1 MTFHNSSITLEPDQ
15 NLEET
20 REPFR
25 TNPEQKFRIADIIF
39 PKRSSLT
46 KRASSGSE
54 NLVQRG
60 ISVSDRQ
67 WKKFAEW
74 SNETGFD
81 IVFALNNQEKMSSGM
96 WDPNSALSLL
106 SVAEKANIKEVVWQ
120 LGYGGF
126 LAVALINPSTRS

>member
-1 MTFHNSSITLEPDQ
+1 M
-15 NLEET
+15 
-20 REPFR
+20 
-25 TNPEQKFRIADIIF
+25 
-39 PKRSSLT
+39 
-46 KRASSGSE
+46 
-54 NLVQRG
+54 VQRG

-126 LAVALINPSTRS
+126 LVVALINPSTRS